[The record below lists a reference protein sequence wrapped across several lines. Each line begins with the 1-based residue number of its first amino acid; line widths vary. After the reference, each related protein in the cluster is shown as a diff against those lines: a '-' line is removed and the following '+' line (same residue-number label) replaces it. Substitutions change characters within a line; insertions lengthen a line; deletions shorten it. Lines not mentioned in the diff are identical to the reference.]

1 MQSYEQS
8 IAVLNLMLGSKRER
22 MDYKLFDDRT
32 KEFLGWLRNQG
43 FPAAGNIISWKGR
56 NRKLTDIEVQK
67 ITQTLSAA
75 IVFAQEI

>member
-1 MQSYEQS
+1 
-8 IAVLNLMLGSKRER
+8 VLNLMLGSKRER

-56 NRKLTDIEVQK
+56 NRKLTDIKVQK
-67 ITQTLSAA
+67 TTQTLSAA
-75 IVFAQEI
+75 IVFAREI

>member
-1 MQSYEQS
+1 
-8 IAVLNLMLGSKRER
+8 
-22 MDYKLFDDRT
+22 MDYKLYDNQT

-43 FPAAGNIISWKGR
+43 VPASGNIVAWNGR

-67 ITQTLSAA
+67 TTQTLSAA